1 MRKKITILHAN
12 YLTIIIFYILEIFLL
27 ESDSSTFGVNIFD
40 FMNIFLEDA
49 SILKNFSI
57 YKNHEKN
64 KY

>member
-1 MRKKITILHAN
+1 MRIILQ
-12 YLTIIIFYILEIFLL
+12 LFLL